1 MRNGVGI
8 GDRIAGWV
16 HETAQACPAEME
28 RQKAFIRAR
37 LLASLAIA
45 VLSPPYLALRG
56 APALWET
63 LVFLLA
69 LAPLASVVLLSR
81 TGHLLAAHALCA
93 LGCVLVGLTIAFG
106 LGGLSGAALIWLAL
120 APMQA
125 IFSRS
130 ASLVGLSSVGS
141 VCALAFLVWGVAAG
155 FIPSDAPDALGLNA
169 FYAALGLICAAAA
182 ALGANAAEASGE
194 RTREVGDARF
204 ASLAGALGDPLLSHD
219 ANGLVLYVSSES
231 ETLFN
236 LHARDL
242 RGRGLFDRIF
252 VQDRPAFLKALSD
265 ARNGVATAR
274 AEFRLRIGGAGG
286 DHGAYAEP
294 IFRWV
299 EIRARRLKFQGQV
312 ASELDGACVTSIL
325 RDISR
330 EKLAEQGREE
340 ALAAADRA
348 NASKDRFLANL
359 SHELRTP
366 LNAIIGFSEILSN
379 EAVMPDALMR
389 RREYAGIIHS
399 SGQHLLSVVNAI
411 LDMSKIESGCF
422 EIESEALD
430 IAPMIESCCDMIK
443 LKAEQSGLRLE
454 RDCAPQLPQLIADE
468 RACKQILINLL
479 SNAVKFTPAGGV
491 VRVSAR
497 IEGPSLAIE
506 VADTGVGVKQ
516 SDLPRLGDAFFQS
529 GARSVGAGE
538 GTGLG
543 LSVVRGLVGLHGGAI
558 SIASALGQGTSVK
571 VLLPIDGGAGAHR
584 RASATIDVIP
594 HSVQIAPLGPVS
606 KVKKVA

>member
-1 MRNGVGI
+1 MRNLCGI

-28 RQKAFIRAR
+28 RQSAFIRAR
-37 LLASLAIA
+37 LLVALSIA
-45 VLSPPYLALRG
+45 VLAPPYLALRG

-69 LAPLASVVLLSR
+69 LAPLASVALLSR
-81 TGHLLAAHALCA
+81 TGHLMAAHALCA
-93 LGCVLVGLTIAFG
+93 VGCVLVGFTISFG

-130 ASLVGLSSVGS
+130 ARLVGLASVGS
-141 VCALAFLVWGVAAG
+141 ISALTFIVSGVAAG
-155 FIPSDAPDALGLNA
+155 FIPADVSDALGLNA
-169 FYAALGLICAAAA
+169 FYAALGLICAGAAA
-182 ALGANAAEASGE
+182 FGANAAETSGE
-194 RTREVGDARF
+194 RRRELGDARF
-204 ASLAGALGDPLLSHD
+204 ASLAGALGDPLLRHD
-219 ANGLVLYVSSES
+219 ANGLVLYVSPES
-231 ETLFN
+231 ETHFQLR
-236 LHARDL
+236 ARDL
-242 RGRGLFDRIF
+242 RGRGLFERIF

-265 ARNGVATAR
+265 ARNGVATVR
-274 AEFRLRIGGAGG
+274 AEFRLRIGSMSG
-286 DHGAYAEP
+286 DNLTYAEP

-299 EIRARRLKFQGQV
+299 EIRARRLVIEGQG
-312 ASELDGACVTSIL
+312 ASDADGACVTSIL

-330 EKLAEQGREE
+330 EKQAEQGREE

-366 LNAIIGFSEILSN
+366 LNAIIGFSEVLASETI
-379 EAVMPDALMR
+379 VPDAVMR

-411 LDMSKIESGCF
+411 LDVSKIEAGCF
-422 EIESEALD
+422 EIESEAID
-430 IAPMIESCCDMIK
+430 VAPMIEACCDMIK
-443 LKAEQSGLRLE
+443 LKAEQSGLQLE
-454 RDCAPQLPQLIADE
+454 RDCATNLPRLIADE

-479 SNAVKFTPAGGV
+479 SNAVKFTPAGGL
-491 VRVSAR
+491 VRVTAR
-497 IEGPSLAIE
+497 LEGRSLAIE
-506 VADTGVGVKQ
+506 VVDTGVGVKQ
-516 SDLPRLGDAFFQS
+516 TDLPRLGDAFFQS
-529 GARSVGAGE
+529 GAKSASSGE

-571 VLLPIDGGAGAHR
+571 VMLPIDGGAASQK
-584 RASATIDVIP
+584 RASATIDVVP
-594 HSVQIAPLGPVS
+594 NSVQIEPLGPVS